1 MTAAESRATGARE
14 MSWFQAAWVGR
25 DGARGESEA
34 GGSGKTG
41 QEPREGYGPRACALG
56 VAPSDTNAA
65 AATTARIRPLPRL
78 NVVNV
83 GCASSRRLVAKLRP
97 SHGQR
102 SDRHRA
108 PRLRRTRVPPT
119 HAPQGSATLKPRG
132 GRSSAG
138 RAPGCGPGGR
148 RFESG
153 RPPFVDFPLQSR
165 LIALTH
171 FAWWVEP
178 RSISAAS
185 G

>member
-83 GCASSRRLVAKLRP
+83 GCASSRRLVAKLEP
-97 SHGQR
+97 SHGQLIDLEPADPGPALR
-102 SDRHRA
+102 SPSRPA
-108 PRLRRTRVPPT
+108 P
-119 HAPQGSATLKPRG
+119 APDSRSAYACP
-132 GRSSAG
+132 
-138 RAPGCGPGGR
+138 
-148 RFESG
+148 
-153 RPPFVDFPLQSR
+153 SR
-165 LIALTH
+165 
-171 FAWWVEP
+171 
-178 RSISAAS
+178 
-185 G
+185 